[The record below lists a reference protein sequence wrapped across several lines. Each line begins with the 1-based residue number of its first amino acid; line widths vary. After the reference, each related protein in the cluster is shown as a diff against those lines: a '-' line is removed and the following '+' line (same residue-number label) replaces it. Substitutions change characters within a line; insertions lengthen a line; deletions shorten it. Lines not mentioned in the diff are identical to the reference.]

1 MSNVALMVDEIFT
14 SIQGEGYDSGLLTIF
29 VRLYGCPLK
38 CKYCDQPQKKGTA
51 KKMSVENLLT
61 KIHSLHGV
69 RVCITGGEPLI
80 QPDIFPVIYD
90 LVATNYKVSIETNG
104 AVPIMDVPYARSYKY
119 VMDVKCPSSGMATK
133 NHLENLG
140 ILKGNDEVKFVI
152 SDRNDYDFAKMVL
165 RDYPTRAKIL
175 FSPVMLKD
183 DNGQW
188 YSDVSTDLCKWIEQ
202 DRLFNIKIQCQ
213 LHKFMGVM

>member
-1 MSNVALMVDEIFT
+1 
-14 SIQGEGYDSGLLTIF
+14 
-29 VRLYGCPLK
+29 
-38 CKYCDQPQKKGTA
+38 
-51 KKMSVENLLT
+51 MSVENLLT
-61 KIHSLHGV
+61 KIHSFHGV

-119 VMDVKCPSSGMATK
+119 VMDVKCPSSGMVTK

-152 SDRNDYDFAKMVL
+152 SDRNDYDFARMIM
-165 RDYPTRAKIL
+165 RDYPTKAKIL
-175 FSPVMLKD
+175 FSPVMNKVGD
-183 DNGQW
+183 RW
-188 YSDVSTDLCKWIEQ
+188 VSPVSQDLCEWVQK
-202 DRLFNIKIQCQ
+202 DRLFHVKIQCQ
-213 LHKFMGVM
+213 IHKFLGVM